1 MKRSAVMNTTLR
13 PGARWRTR
21 HDTALSR
28 WSCRAPQRVNEQR
41 IEVERLAARCL
52 GDAHGGGMGER
63 IERPTHEGL
72 EGQRMIER
80 RTAVAGPLA
89 AAIGAIAI
97 GAKALIGAVMARR
110 AVAAEAAGGVAE
122 AVCGRSC
129 GRARTGRPRVR
140 T

>member
-1 MKRSAVMNTTLR
+1 
-13 PGARWRTR
+13 
-21 HDTALSR
+21 
-28 WSCRAPQRVNEQR
+28 
-41 IEVERLAARCL
+41 
-52 GDAHGGGMGER
+52 
-63 IERPTHEGL
+63 
-72 EGQRMIER
+72 MIER

-140 T
+140 TWARRRDGAELGLAGMGSVSE